1 MTRVHRATG
10 ARRLMAVCAAL
21 ASTSAA
27 SHALAAAPHGV
38 GPTWVG
44 SWAAAQQVPEPHNA
58 LPPEDLTDAT
68 LRQVVHLSIGGQEL
82 RVRVSNAF
90 GTAPLRITS
99 AHVARARKPGSAA
112 IDPAS
117 DHALT
122 FGGHAEVT
130 LPAGAEYWSDPVR
143 MAAPAQADLSVS
155 LHLAT
160 APAQQTSHP
169 GSRATTFLVHGD
181 QTAAADLPGAKTVE
195 HWFNLSGV
203 DVAAAPSAYAV
214 VAFGDSITDGH
225 GATTNG
231 DDRWPDDLARR
242 LLASPATRN
251 VGVLNVGI
259 GGNHVLTDG
268 LGPNA
273 MARLDRDVLAQSR
286 ARAVILLEGIN
297 DIGGLT
303 RDAPATPEAHAA
315 LVQQIETAYAQFV
328 ERARAHGVRAIGA
341 TILPFAGGAYY
352 HPDAANA
359 ADLQALNAWI
369 RTPGHFDAVVDFDAA
384 TRDPAHPDRLR
395 PDYDSGDHLHP
406 SPAGYRAMA
415 AAIPLALF
423 AK

>member
-1 MTRVHRATG
+1 MTRVHRASG
-10 ARRLMAVCAAL
+10 ARLLMATCAAL
-21 ASTSAA
+21 ALGAATSQAQ
-27 SHALAAAPHGV
+27 AAA

-44 SWAAAQQVPEPHNA
+44 SWASAQQIPEPHNA
-58 LPPEDLTDAT
+58 LPAEDLTDAT
-68 LRQVVHLSIGGQEL
+68 LRQVVHLSIGGPEL

-122 FGGHAEVT
+122 FGGHSEVV
-130 LPAGAEYWSDPVR
+130 LPAGAEYWSDPVH
-143 MAAPAQADLSVS
+143 MTAAAQADLSVS
-155 LHLAT
+155 LHFAET
-160 APAQQTSHP
+160 PAQQTSHP

-181 QTAAADLPGAKTVE
+181 QVSAADLPGAKTVE
-195 HWFNLSGV
+195 HWFSLSGV
-203 DVAAAPSAYAV
+203 DVAAGPAAYAV

-231 DDRWPDDLARR
+231 DDRWPDDLARS
-242 LLASPATRN
+242 LLASPATKG

-315 LVQQIETAYAQFV
+315 LVQQIETAYAQIV

-352 HPDAANA
+352 HPDAANE
-359 ADLQALNAWI
+359 ADLQTLNAWI
-369 RTPGHFDAVVDFDAA
+369 RAPGHFDAVVDFDAA

-415 AAIPLALF
+415 AAIPLSLF